1 MNKYSRLKSTAYH
14 EAGHAVAH
22 YFLHLPFKYLTIE
35 PEKDSLGH
43 VKGFPPPKSFRPEI
57 DEDTKTL
64 NRIEKNIIAY
74 YAGNATEFIHTGKLN
89 KIGVGSDNQNAMD
102 LAINYCGGPEETEAF
117 LNWMWERTINWLQ
130 NPSSHWNAVETL
142 AQELLKKR
150 RLTSKEAKQII
161 IKAANI

>member
-1 MNKYSRLKSTAYH
+1 MNKYSSLKSTAYH

-43 VKGFPPPKSFRPEI
+43 VKRFPHPKSFQPDI
-57 DEDTKTL
+57 GGDIKTL
-64 NRIEKNIIAY
+64 NRIEKNIVAY
-74 YAGNATEFIHTGKLN
+74 YAGNATEFILNRKLN
-89 KIGVGSDNQNAMD
+89 KIVAGPDEQNAME
-102 LAINYCGGPEETEAF
+102 LAMYYCGGQKETDAF
-117 LNWMWERTINWLQ
+117 LNWMWERTINWLN
-130 NPSSHWNAVETL
+130 NPSFHWDAVEAL

-161 IKAANI
+161 IKTANI